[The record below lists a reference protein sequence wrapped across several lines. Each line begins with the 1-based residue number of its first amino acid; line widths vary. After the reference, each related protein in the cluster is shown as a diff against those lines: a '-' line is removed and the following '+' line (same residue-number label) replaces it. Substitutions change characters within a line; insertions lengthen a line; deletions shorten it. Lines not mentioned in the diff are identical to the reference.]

1 MIFISSYFISLG
13 EKMKKKCICIVSMDL
28 WSFGSLEACL
38 LSYQKMA
45 KWKSSS
51 KSLSKIVCRVDCCLF
66 ETLTRS
72 HICSLKCFYFVR
84 PQAQAQAHARTLW
97 SFRSV
102 HVSLQ
107 FYSNKRIFD
116 YVRLKINSSLR
127 CCLFFFLSH
136 IRIRIRF
143 LHCFVVRLFLTFVSS
158 AMWWM
163 ERVKRPVLCT
173 FTVHPSVPCCFCF
186 RRCCFCSCSKLF
198 GRFKCVRCAHTHTY
212 ISYCPFNNVCLYFEI
227 GSQTLQQRVT
237 QTNAWGNAFRCVSLT
252 MSKSPVF
259 RCCRVAQ
266 YSM

>member
-1 MIFISSYFISLG
+1 MKIIIKIIVENCVSCWLLFIWNAHSLAHLLTEMFLFCSSTSTGTGTRTHTMIL
-13 EKMKKKCICIVSMDL
+13 
-28 WSFGSLEACL
+28 
-38 LSYQKMA
+38 
-45 KWKSSS
+45 
-51 KSLSKIVCRVDCCLF
+51 
-66 ETLTRS
+66 
-72 HICSLKCFYFVR
+72 
-84 PQAQAQAHARTLW
+84 
-97 SFRSV
+97 RSV